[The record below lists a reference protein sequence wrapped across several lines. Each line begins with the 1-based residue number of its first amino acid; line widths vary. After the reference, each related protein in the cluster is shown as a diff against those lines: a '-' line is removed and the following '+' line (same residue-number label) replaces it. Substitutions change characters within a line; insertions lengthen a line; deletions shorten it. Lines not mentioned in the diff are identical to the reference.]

1 VLFNAVLAR
10 SNLALLSLARGLNA
24 DEATVGEIEG
34 WCEKTSAAINRKLWD
49 AESGFYFPYDLRAG
63 RRIPIKT
70 SSGFMPLFA
79 RVCDVAQQQ
88 ALARHLT
95 SSFAPSADWL
105 LCPSVATDEPTFDPV
120 RYWRGPVWVN
130 VNWML
135 HHGLRQAGLDV
146 LAERVRSDTLRVL
159 GAAGSWEYFDPRPG
173 IDPAA
178 IGLGTDEFSWSAA
191 LALDF
196 LRNPDAF

>member
-1 VLFNAVLAR
+1 VLAR
-10 SNLALLSLARGLNA
+10 SNRSLLALARAVNAEAGLVA
-24 DEATVGEIEG
+24 EIER
-34 WCEKTSAAINRKLWD
+34 WCERTSAAINAKFWD
-49 AESGFYFPYDLRAG
+49 GQRGFYFPYDLRAG

-70 SSGFMPLFA
+70 SSGFLPLFA
-79 RVCDVAQQQ
+79 QVCDAEQRR

-95 SSFAPSADWL
+95 SSFAPGTDWL

-135 HHGLRQAGLDV
+135 HHGLRQSGLDD
-146 LAERVRSDTLRVL
+146 LAGRVRADTLRAM
-159 GAAGSWEYFDPRPG
+159 GAAGRWEYFDPRPG
-173 IDPAA
+173 TPPAA
-178 IGLGTDEFSWSAA
+178 LGLGTDEFSWSAA

-196 LRNPDAF
+196 QLNPAPL